1 MSDND
6 PNQDQKIP
14 VTPAPPI
21 EQQPESQPPTSID
34 GVRAPTKIPDKNQA
48 TDNKPQDNHPVNTVH
63 GLNKQK
69 QSSVSLAI
77 VVTVII
83 VIIIAGL
90 VIYAYS
96 KSK

>member
-6 PNQDQKIP
+6 NSHEQKIP

-21 EQQPESQPPTSID
+21 EQNENQLPTSID
-34 GVRAPTKIPDKNQA
+34 GVKAPIAKTPDKNQ
-48 TDNKPQDNHPVNTVH
+48 TFNNQSQDNPNNSIH

-69 QSSVSLAI
+69 QSGVSLAI
-77 VVTVII
+77 VVTVVII
-83 VIIIAGL
+83 IIIAGL
-90 VIYAYS
+90 VVYAYS